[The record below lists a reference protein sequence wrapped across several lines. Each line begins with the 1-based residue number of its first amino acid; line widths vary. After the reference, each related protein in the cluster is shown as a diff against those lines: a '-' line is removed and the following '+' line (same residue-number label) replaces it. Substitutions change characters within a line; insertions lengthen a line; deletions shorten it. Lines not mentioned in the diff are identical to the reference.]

1 MITIRSTAEADVPIL
16 LDIQKA
22 AFQPIYEIY
31 HDAGNPALRGMEDI
45 TRRLHP
51 PFRQFTILEDG
62 EIVGGIFYVTE
73 GSTPHVPCLAPG
85 EYYLGRLYIRP
96 DRQSHG
102 IGRHAILLCEQ
113 TFPDARKFYVDFPR
127 ELDKNR
133 RCYEAAGFRSTGTV
147 LTPEPGLTLLLYD
160 KQVSQDTAVH

>member
-1 MITIRSTAEADVPIL
+1 MITIRRTREEDTAVL
-16 LDIQKA
+16 LEIQRA
-22 AFQPIYEIY
+22 AFLPIYEIY
-31 HDAGNPALRGMEDI
+31 HDAGNPTLRGIEDI
-45 TRRLHP
+45 TRRLQP
-51 PFRQFTILEDG
+51 PFQQYTILEDG

-102 IGRHAILLCEQ
+102 IGRQAIALCERE
-113 TFPDARKFYVDFPR
+113 FPDARKFTVDFPR

-133 RCYEAAGFRSTGTV
+133 RCYEATGFRPTGRQI
-147 LTPEPGLTLLLYD
+147 TPEPGLTLLLYE
-160 KQVSQDTAVH
+160 KRL